1 MKTEDVKKMLLKY
14 KSVEDLP
21 LTHRDKVVEILKA
34 IYSKGSIRKEE
45 LYRQTGISRRY
56 FYGYIHW
63 LIDVGMVVDE
73 RRGRYSVLEL
83 TLKGRSFLEEHER
96 KSTLKPMV
104 LKFLENFN
112 KIVCRSPTLEEVSS
126 KVKATPAEVEPI
138 LWENGWTPPKSED
151 FIRERQVRAK
161 ALMVA
166 SCIRYGLNFSKL
178 NVEKT
183 SDVDVE
189 RAIYYLKNEPKWAP
203 KVGVDTDGRYIPVW
217 DAGLIDG
224 RLVESI
230 GFLGGYIAV
239 YSPNDKLY
247 PGCRSDSERVRS
259 LRLLEEVKELREPI
273 GVCEKCGD
281 RVAYEV
287 FRKMKLCP
295 ICEGRI
301 IRNSK

>member
-21 LTHRDKVVEILKA
+21 LIHRNKVVEILKI
-34 IYSKGSIRKEE
+34 IYLKGSIRKEE

-63 LIDVGMVVDE
+63 LVDVGIVVDE
-73 RRGRYSVLEL
+73 RRGRCSILEL
-83 TLKGRSFLEEHER
+83 TLKGRNFLEEHER
-96 KSTLKPMV
+96 KSTLKPRV

-112 KIVCRSPTLEEVSS
+112 KIACRSPTLEEVSS
-126 KVKATPAEVEPI
+126 KVRAAPAEVEPI
-138 LWENGWTPPKSED
+138 LWESGWTPPRSED
-151 FIRERQVRAK
+151 FIRERRVRAK

-178 NVEKT
+178 NVEKI

-189 RAIYYLKNEPKWAP
+189 RAVYYLKNEPEWIP
-203 KVGVDTDGRYIPVW
+203 KVGVDPDGRCIPVW
-217 DAGLIDG
+217 DAGLIDK

-230 GFLGGYIAV
+230 GFLGGHIAV

-247 PGCRSDSERVRS
+247 PGFRSDSERARS
-259 LRLLEEVKELREPI
+259 LRLLEEVKEPREPI

-287 FRKMKLCP
+287 FKEMKLCP
-295 ICEGRI
+295 ICERRMI
-301 IRNSK
+301 KES